1 MINRKRSITPCK
13 YTHCSQVLLQIES
26 DVIKDIS
33 DGNFEKYLPHKGD
46 KGDRT
51 AVQAFARGG
60 KNQ

>member
-46 KGDRT
+46 RT
-51 AVQAFARGG
+51 AVQAFACGR